1 MPSLKAALLYHPAR
15 QHQITAMQAMAA
27 GLAEHG
33 IEASLETSQP
43 SDCDFLVTWGDPGPR
58 SVPRLVLEAGYLN
71 GHSGA
76 YVADRL
82 RYISAGWNGL
92 HGRASAVCDDCPPDR
107 CLAMDIVLRRW
118 QQVGDYALVCGQHPG
133 DRTAPSTEQWQ
144 RVLRDVATRYG
155 DHVRIRQHP
164 LIEKPVRSL
173 AEDLRYATV
182 CITWNSSAAV
192 EAIIRGIPCVAYDRG
207 SMVRPVAS
215 TDALA
220 ALRYDDRR
228 QWAYNLAYRMW
239 THDELATG
247 VAWDH
252 LRMLPW
258 QDD

>member
-1 MPSLKAALLYHPAR
+1 MPALKAALLYHPAR

-43 SDCDFLVTWGDPGPR
+43 ADCDFVVTWGDPGPR

-71 GHSGA
+71 GHTGA

-82 RYISAGWNGL
+82 RYISTGWNGL
-92 HGRASAVCDDCPPDR
+92 HGRAVTASRCPADR
-107 CLAMDIVLRRW
+107 FYAMGFYLRRW
-118 QQVGDYALVCGQHPG
+118 QQVGDYVLVCAQHPG
-133 DRTAPSTEQWQ
+133 DQTAPTTEQWQ
-144 RVLRDVATRYG
+144 RILRDVATRYG
-155 DHVRIRQHP
+155 DQVRVRPHP
-164 LIEKPVRSL
+164 LIEPPARSL
-173 AEDLRYATV
+173 AEDLRHAV
-182 CITWNSSAAV
+182 ACITWNSSAAV
-192 EAIIRGIPCVAYDRG
+192 EAIIRGVPCVAYDRG
-207 SMVRPVAS
+207 SVVRPVAT

-239 THDELATG
+239 THDELASG
-247 VAWDH
+247 AAWDH
-252 LRMLPW
+252 LRTLPW